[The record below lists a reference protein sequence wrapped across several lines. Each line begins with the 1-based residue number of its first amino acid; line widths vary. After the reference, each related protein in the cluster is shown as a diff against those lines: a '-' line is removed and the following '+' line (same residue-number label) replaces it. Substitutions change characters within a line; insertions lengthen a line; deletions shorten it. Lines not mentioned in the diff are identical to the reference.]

1 MNSSVK
7 RTINVLVVDDSAFM
21 RRAIQKMLEKEE
33 DLAVVGSASSGE
45 EAVALVGKTPIDVIT
60 MDVEMPGM
68 GGLEA
73 ARAIINRNGPPIIMI
88 SALTRDGAETTLRA
102 LEIGAVDFI
111 PKPDSAYIDILKVQ
125 RDLVDKIKLFGSRTA
140 YLRAMQGK
148 EFTGPATPSAVLP
161 SAPPPA
167 RTSETPAPA
176 PRAAATGAPPEP
188 AAPPEPRR
196 FVHEPPLTTP
206 APPRRTAAPTAP
218 RVGHYACVA
227 LGTSTGGP
235 VALSQILPKLPANFP
250 IPIVIVQHMP
260 PGFTKPLAERL
271 NASSKIEVVEAQA
284 GMTLSPGKAYVAPA
298 GQQLRLR
305 RSGSAVEVALAD
317 DHEKS
322 LHVPSVD
329 VMATAV
335 GEIYGSAALGVI
347 LTGMGHDGVDGL
359 RIIKDKGGFVIGQD
373 EGSSV
378 VYGMPRA
385 AAVAGLVD
393 RVVALDAVARTL
405 CELTG
410 VSVSA

>member
-1 MNSSVK
+1 VNASVK
-7 RTINVLVVDDSAFM
+7 RTINVLIVDDSAFM
-21 RRAIQKMLEKEE
+21 RRAIAKMLEKDD
-33 DLAVVGSASSGE
+33 DLHVAGIASSGE

-73 ARAIINRNGPPIIMI
+73 ARTIINRNGPPIIMI

-125 RDLVDKIKLFGSRTA
+125 RDLVEKIRLFGARSA
-140 YLRAMQGK
+140 YVRAMQGK
-148 EFTGPATPSAVLP
+148 GFTGPATPAAVLP
-161 SAPPPA
+161 QPRSPAPAPAPPPA
-167 RTSETPAPA
+167 PS
-176 PRAAATGAPPEP
+176 
-188 AAPPEPRR
+188 R
-196 FVHEPPLTTP
+196 FVHEPRLAKP
-206 APPRRTAAPTAP
+206 AAPVRVAAPTAA
-218 RVGHYACVA
+218 RIGSYACVA

-235 VALSQILPKLPANFP
+235 VALSQILPKLPKNFP

-271 NASSKIEVVEAQA
+271 NAGSNIGVVEAQD
-284 GMTLSPGKAYVAPA
+284 GMTLAAGTAYVVPA
-298 GQQLRLR
+298 GRQLRLR
-305 RSGSAVEVALAD
+305 RLGSAVEVALED
-317 DHEKS
+317 DRERS

-335 GEIYGSAALGVI
+335 GETYGSAALGVI

-359 RIIKDKGGFVIGQD
+359 RVIKDKGGYVIGQD

-393 RVVALDAVARTL
+393 RVVSLADVARTL

-410 VSVSA
+410 TSASA